1 MITGEPTT
9 CDHADMI
16 ETNKNMDSKDFARF
30 LNDVLSCESN
40 RSRICDQKMEDLRTR
55 GMGAVGE
62 ERKQILESI
71 GDMIH
76 DEYLIMGLFD
86 ITANFGKVEELNW
99 EPRGFDDRIRVSV
112 MSWK

>member
-1 MITGEPTT
+1 
-9 CDHADMI
+9 
-16 ETNKNMDSKDFARF
+16 
-30 LNDVLSCESN
+30 
-40 RSRICDQKMEDLRTR
+40 
-55 GMGAVGE
+55 
-62 ERKQILESI
+62 
-71 GDMIH
+71 MIH